1 MLNNI
6 LEISQRSNKN
16 GRVPIKIALLKIH
29 DDPKETNKNG
39 IHWKKEYVLNA
50 IDSIKGM
57 PLCCEFASEDKSC
70 PLGHGLTGEVV
81 DSNGVHEPVFENSDV
96 VGTFEKAEI
105 ETIKDINGNEIE
117 ALCGYGYLY
126 YQRYPKLVDWVRK
139 GFATG
144 EVCTSIEIM
153 GLKEN
158 DNKIIYEDGYN
169 ENMRS
174 PMIYCFSG
182 CALLSVAPSD
192 DAAVV
197 LEISQRK
204 TTNKEEKKNMEFDK
218 KEFEAIVKSALSEI
232 NSEKKSHDEEVSEL
246 NEKISE
252 LSSKVEEKDTKISE
266 LNASVEQLQETLKKM
281 ESDINT
287 YWAEREILE
296 REIAKAKVA
305 EKLAELDSSLSE
317 FNAEEKEIAKE
328 DIEELKK
335 NINACQKKE
344 ELNNVT
350 SEINSIKSKIC
361 MEIVARQKQAE
372 SEARIS
378 EQNSEEVKIEDIFSE
393 VCSEK
398 YVDDDEEVNIF

>member
-1 MLNNI
+1 MNRV
-6 LEISQRSNKN
+6 LELSSKSSKGGRRKIRMVLLTLHKKDEKN
-16 GRVPIKIALLKIH
+16 L
-29 DDPKETNKNG
+29 NG
-39 IHWKKEYVLNA
+39 ISWNEEYVLNNL
-50 IDSIKGM
+50 DSIKGIPICASFIDPELKDV
-57 PLCCEFASEDKSC
+57 PLDHGYTETVEIGDGKSEPLFNNSECCGVIEDAK
-70 PLGHGLTGEVV
+70 
-81 DSNGVHEPVFENSDV
+81 
-96 VGTFEKAEI
+96 I
-105 ETIKDINGNEIE
+105 EDLEINGEMKRV
-117 ALCGYGYLY
+117 LVGYGYLF
-126 YQRYPKLVDWVRK
+126 YQRYKNFCDYIKENILLSDVK
-139 GFATG
+139 S
-144 EVCTSIEIM
+144 SIEIV
-153 GLKEN
+153 GKN
-158 DNKIIYEDGYN
+158 GGNIIYDGGYN
-169 ENMRS
+169 EEIRY
-174 PMIYCFSG
+174 PQVFDFSATAILG
-182 CALLSVAPSD
+182 VKEADENCY
-192 DAAVV
+192 V
-197 LEISQRK
+197 LEVAQK
-204 TTNKEEKKNMEFDK
+204 QEKLKEEKKNMEFDK
-218 KEFEAIVKSALSEI
+218 KEFEAVVKSALSEI

-252 LSSKVEEKDTKISE
+252 LNSKVEEKDAKISE

>member
-29 DDPKETNKNG
+29 DGPNETNKNG

-50 IDSIKGM
+50 IDSVKGM

-70 PLGHGLTGEVV
+70 PLGHGLTGEVI

-144 EVCTSIEIM
+144 EVSTSIEIM

-169 ENMRS
+169 EDMRS

-182 CALLSVAPSD
+182 CALLSIAPSD
-192 DAAVV
+192 DDAVV
-197 LEISQRK
+197 LEISQRRI
-204 TTNKEEKKNMEFDK
+204 TNKEEKKNMEFDK
-218 KEFEAIVKSALSEI
+218 KEFEAVIKSALSEI

-252 LSSKVEEKDTKISE
+252 LNSKVEEKDAKISE

-281 ESDINT
+281 ESDRDT

-305 EKLAELDSSLSE
+305 EKLAELDSSLLE
-317 FNAEEKEIAKE
+317 FNAKEKEIAKE

-361 MEIVARQKQAE
+361 MEIVAKQKQAE

>member
-1 MLNNI
+1 MATF
-6 LEISQRSNKN
+6 EISSKKYKT
-16 GRVPIKIALLKIH
+16 GRRKFIATLYELQPPECVI
-29 DDPKETNKNG
+29 DDVGTKYNKNG
-39 IHWKKEYVLNA
+39 ITFLEEYAEKQL
-50 IDSIKGM
+50 DSIKDM
-57 PLCCEFASEDKSC
+57 SVRVAFIDDDRTMISD
-70 PLGHGLTGEVV
+70 HGETGIIN
-81 DSNGVHEPVFENSDV
+81 DMPVFENATT
-96 VGTFEKAEI
+96 VGHFTKGWIDDIEIDGEEKRCVFGE
-105 ETIKDINGNEIE
+105 
-117 ALCGYGYLY
+117 GYLDEMC
-126 YQRYPKLVDWVRK
+126 YPEFVSLLEEDLNNGVSID
-139 GFATG
+139 G
-144 EVCTSIEIM
+144 SIEIYKPKDSE
-153 GLKEN
+153 GIVYKKGWLEKGRIPVN
-158 DNKIIYEDGYN
+158 YIH
-169 ENMRS
+169 
-174 PMIYCFSG
+174 SG
-182 CALLSVAPSD
+182 WDMVMF
-192 DAAVV
+192 AADTSSK
-197 LEISQRK
+197 LCELNNF
-204 TTNKEEKKNMEFDK
+204 NKEEKKNMEFDK
-218 KEFEAIVKSALSEI
+218 KEFEAVVKSALSEI

-252 LSSKVEEKDTKISE
+252 LNSKVEEKDAKISE

-281 ESDINT
+281 ESDRDT

>member
-50 IDSIKGM
+50 IDSVKGM
-57 PLCCEFASEDKSC
+57 PLCCEFVSEDKSC

-105 ETIKDINGNEIE
+105 EIIKDINGNEIE

-218 KEFEAIVKSALSEI
+218 KEFEAVIKSALSEI

-252 LSSKVEEKDTKISE
+252 LNSKVEEKDAKISE

-281 ESDINT
+281 ESDRDT

>member
-50 IDSIKGM
+50 IDSVKGM
-57 PLCCEFASEDKSC
+57 PLCCEFVSEDKSC

-105 ETIKDINGNEIE
+105 EIIKDINGNEIE

-218 KEFEAIVKSALSEI
+218 KEFEAVIKSALSEI

-252 LSSKVEEKDTKISE
+252 LNSKVEEKDAKISE

-361 MEIVARQKQAE
+361 MEIVAKQKQAE

>member
-29 DDPKETNKNG
+29 DDPNETNKNG

-50 IDSIKGM
+50 IDSVKGM

-81 DSNGVHEPVFENSDV
+81 DSNGVHEPVFENSEV

-105 ETIKDINGNEIE
+105 ETIKDINGDEIE

-139 GFATG
+139 GFAVG

-174 PMIYCFSG
+174 PMIYSFSG
-182 CALLSVAPSD
+182 CALLSISPSD

-218 KEFEAIVKSALSEI
+218 KEFEEVLKSTLAEI
-232 NSEKKSHDEEVSEL
+232 NSEKKSHDDEVSEL
-246 NEKISE
+246 NNKI
-252 LSSKVEEKDTKISE
+252 TE
-266 LNASVEQLQETLKKM
+266 LNAKVEQMEKDMKKKDD
-281 ESDINT
+281 EKED
-287 YWAEREILE
+287 LE
-296 REIAKAKVA
+296 KEVTKAKAS
-305 EKLAELDSSLSE
+305 EKLSE
-317 FNAEEKEIAKE
+317 VEAALKDFSDEEKEVAKE
-328 DIEELKK
+328 DIKKLKDE
-335 NINACQKKE
+335 INACKKKS

-361 MEIVARQKQAE
+361 MEIVAKQKQAE

>member
-182 CALLSVAPSD
+182 CALLSIAPSD
-192 DAAVV
+192 DDAVV

-204 TTNKEEKKNMEFDK
+204 ITNKEEKKNMEFDK
-218 KEFEAIVKSALSEI
+218 KEFEAVIKSALSEI

-252 LSSKVEEKDTKISE
+252 LNSKVEEKDAKISE

-281 ESDINT
+281 ESDRDT

>member
-1 MLNNI
+1 M
-6 LEISQRSNKN
+6 
-16 GRVPIKIALLKIH
+16 
-29 DDPKETNKNG
+29 
-39 IHWKKEYVLNA
+39 
-50 IDSIKGM
+50 
-57 PLCCEFASEDKSC
+57 
-70 PLGHGLTGEVV
+70 
-81 DSNGVHEPVFENSDV
+81 
-96 VGTFEKAEI
+96 
-105 ETIKDINGNEIE
+105 
-117 ALCGYGYLY
+117 CGYGYLY

-139 GFATG
+139 GFAVG

-158 DNKIIYEDGYN
+158 DNKIIYENGYN

-174 PMIYCFSG
+174 PMIYSFSG
-182 CALLSVAPSD
+182 CALLSISPSD

-218 KEFEAIVKSALSEI
+218 KEFETVLRSALSEI
-232 NSEKKSHDEEVSEL
+232 NSEKKTHDEEVSEL
-246 NEKISE
+246 NNKIADLNSQIE
-252 LSSKVEEKDTKISE
+252 TKDNTISE
-266 LNASVEQLQETLKKM
+266 LNASVEQLQATLKQM
-281 ESDINT
+281 ESDRDT
-287 YWAEREILE
+287 YWAERELLE

-305 EKLAELDSSLSE
+305 EKLAELDNSLKE
-317 FNAEEKEIAKE
+317 FNAEEKEVAKE

-361 MEIVARQKQAE
+361 MNIVAKQKQTE

>member
-6 LEISQRSNKN
+6 LEISQQSNKN

-50 IDSIKGM
+50 IDSVKGM
-57 PLCCEFASEDKSC
+57 PLCCEFVSEDKSC

-182 CALLSVAPSD
+182 CALLSIAPSD
-192 DAAVV
+192 DDAVV

-204 TTNKEEKKNMEFDK
+204 ITNKEEKKNMEFDK
-218 KEFEAIVKSALSEI
+218 KEFEAVIKSALSEI

-252 LSSKVEEKDTKISE
+252 LNSKVEEKDAKISE

-281 ESDINT
+281 ESDRDT

-378 EQNSEEVKIEDIFSE
+378 EQNSEEAKIEDIFSE

>member
-50 IDSIKGM
+50 IDSVKGM
-57 PLCCEFASEDKSC
+57 PLCCEFVSEDKSC

-182 CALLSVAPSD
+182 CALLSIAPSD
-192 DAAVV
+192 DDAVV

-204 TTNKEEKKNMEFDK
+204 ITNKEEKKNMEFDK
-218 KEFEAIVKSALSEI
+218 KEFEAVIKSALSEI

-252 LSSKVEEKDTKISE
+252 LNSKVEEKDAKISE

-281 ESDINT
+281 ESDRDT

-378 EQNSEEVKIEDIFSE
+378 EQNSEEAKIEDIFSE

-398 YVDDDEEVNIF
+398 YVNDDEEVNIF

>member
-29 DDPKETNKNG
+29 DDPNETNKNG

-50 IDSIKGM
+50 IDSVKGM
-57 PLCCEFASEDKSC
+57 PLCCEFVSEDKSC
-70 PLGHGLTGEVV
+70 PLGHGLTGEVI

-144 EVCTSIEIM
+144 EVSTSIEIM

-182 CALLSVAPSD
+182 CALLSIAPSD
-192 DAAVV
+192 DDAVV

-204 TTNKEEKKNMEFDK
+204 ITNKEEKKNMEFDK
-218 KEFEAIVKSALSEI
+218 KEFEAVIKSALSEI

-252 LSSKVEEKDTKISE
+252 LNSKVEEKDAKISE

-281 ESDINT
+281 ESDRDT

-361 MEIVARQKQAE
+361 MEIVAKQKQAE

>member
-50 IDSIKGM
+50 IDSVKGM
-57 PLCCEFASEDKSC
+57 PLCCEFVSEDKSC

-144 EVCTSIEIM
+144 EVSTSIEIM

-182 CALLSVAPSD
+182 CALLSIAPSD
-192 DAAVV
+192 DDAVV

-204 TTNKEEKKNMEFDK
+204 ITNKEEKKNMEFDK
-218 KEFEAIVKSALSEI
+218 KEFEAVIKSALSEI

-252 LSSKVEEKDTKISE
+252 LNSKVEEKDAKISE

-281 ESDINT
+281 ESDRDT
-287 YWAEREILE
+287 YWGEREILE

>member
-29 DDPKETNKNG
+29 DDPNETNKNG

-50 IDSIKGM
+50 IDSVKGM
-57 PLCCEFASEDKSC
+57 PLCCEFVSEDKSC
-70 PLGHGLTGEVV
+70 PLGHGLTGEVI

-144 EVCTSIEIM
+144 EVSTSIEIM

-182 CALLSVAPSD
+182 CALLSIAPSD
-192 DAAVV
+192 DDAVV

-204 TTNKEEKKNMEFDK
+204 ITNKEEKKNMEFDK
-218 KEFEAIVKSALSEI
+218 KEFEAVIKSALSEI

-252 LSSKVEEKDTKISE
+252 LNSKVEEKDAKISE
-266 LNASVEQLQETLKKM
+266 LNASVEHLQETLKKM
-281 ESDINT
+281 ESDRDT

-317 FNAEEKEIAKE
+317 FNAEEKEVAKE
-328 DIEELKK
+328 DIKKLKDE
-335 NINACQKKE
+335 INACQKKE

>member
-50 IDSIKGM
+50 IDSVKGM
-57 PLCCEFASEDKSC
+57 PLCCEFVSEDKSC

-218 KEFEAIVKSALSEI
+218 KEFEAVIKSALSEI

-252 LSSKVEEKDTKISE
+252 LNSKVEEKDAKISE

-281 ESDINT
+281 ESDRDT

-361 MEIVARQKQAE
+361 MEIVAKQKQAE

>member
-50 IDSIKGM
+50 IDSVKGM
-57 PLCCEFASEDKSC
+57 PLCCEFVSEDKSC
-70 PLGHGLTGEVV
+70 PLGHGLTGEVI

-144 EVCTSIEIM
+144 EVSTSIEIM

-182 CALLSVAPSD
+182 CALLSIAPSD
-192 DAAVV
+192 DDAVV

-204 TTNKEEKKNMEFDK
+204 ITNKEEKKNMEFDK
-218 KEFEAIVKSALSEI
+218 KEFEAVIKSALSEI

-252 LSSKVEEKDTKISE
+252 LNSKVEEKDAKISE

-281 ESDINT
+281 ESDRDT

>member
-50 IDSIKGM
+50 IDSVKGM
-57 PLCCEFASEDKSC
+57 PLCCEFVSEDKSC

-218 KEFEAIVKSALSEI
+218 KEFEAVIKSALSEI

-252 LSSKVEEKDTKISE
+252 LNSKVEEKDAKISE

-281 ESDINT
+281 ESDRDT

-398 YVDDDEEVNIF
+398 YVDDDEEINIF

>member
-50 IDSIKGM
+50 IDSVKGM
-57 PLCCEFASEDKSC
+57 PLCCEFVSEDKSC
-70 PLGHGLTGEVV
+70 PLGHGLTGEVI

-144 EVCTSIEIM
+144 EVSTSIEIM

-182 CALLSVAPSD
+182 CALLSIAPSD
-192 DAAVV
+192 DDAVV

-204 TTNKEEKKNMEFDK
+204 ITNKEEKKNMEFDK
-218 KEFEAIVKSALSEI
+218 KEFEAVIKSALSEI

-252 LSSKVEEKDTKISE
+252 LNSKVEEKDAKISE

-281 ESDINT
+281 ESDRDT

-361 MEIVARQKQAE
+361 MEIVAKQKQAE
-372 SEARIS
+372 SEARIY